1 MMYLMNSCGNFA
13 DARVKCMTNESVTL
27 VSSYNGYSE
36 VISRAKFEAWLKSE
50 GYTLI
55 E

>member
-1 MMYLMNSCGNFA
+1 MMYLMNKYGNFA
-13 DARVKCMTNESVTL
+13 DVCVKRISAESVTL
-27 VSSYNGYSE
+27 VSSYSGYSE
-36 VISRAKFEAWLKSE
+36 VMPRAKFEAWLKAE